1 MPENGEIELR
11 VAEALQQDV
20 GKGMVRIDHDLMNE
34 IGANPGDIVEIIGKR
49 TTGAIAGNSYPAD
62 VGLEIVRMDG
72 LTRSNAGTSI
82 GETITIRKSQP
93 RMANK
98 VVIAPAAKGMR
109 IMASGDII
117 KRNLMGRA
125 VTRGDVLA
133 LVSPKNQRNIR
144 EFPVLKTSSGNFSKP
159 PPFSLGEIKFCSIN
173 QPWTGANQ

>member
-1 MPENGEIELR
+1 
-11 VAEALQQDV
+11 
-20 GKGMVRIDHDLMNE
+20 MNE

-133 LVSPKNQRNIR
+133 LVSPKNQRNIKR
-144 EFPVLKTSSGNFSKP
+144 IPRF
-159 PPFSLGEIKFCSIN
+159 
-173 QPWTGANQ
+173 

>member
-1 MPENGEIELR
+1 MPESGEIELR

-20 GKGMVRIDHDLMNE
+20 GKGMVRIDHDMMNK
-34 IGANPGDIVEIIGKR
+34 IGASPGDIVEIIGKR

-133 LVSPKNQRNIR
+133 LVSPEEQKR
-144 EFPVLKTSSGNFSKP
+144 L
-159 PPFSLGEIKFCSIN
+159 
-173 QPWTGANQ
+173 